1 MTVVFADFHPTFE
14 PFDPVAR
21 IILQEAN
28 HHDHH
33 SASEHHLGSVKRS
46 PFSGLNVLV
55 ECILYIYIYMYIYMY
70 LLCAYIYMH
79 IHYAYLWECCWHEQL
94 CFVGHIPIC
103 CCRCPVLGRLYIYI
117 HIISHNI
124 IYFQTFF
131 CDCNIPISLVTRGW
145 WHVPLEHPQPKGKS
159 LPAAIL
165 SWC

>member
-55 ECILYIYIYMYIYMY
+55 ECILYIYMYIYMY
-70 LLCAYIYMH
+70 LLCAYIYICIYIMH
-79 IHYAYLWECCWHEQL
+79 ISGSVVGMSSYVLL
-94 CFVGHIPIC
+94 VIFPFVAAD
-103 CCRCPVLGRLYIYI
+103 VLFLVGYIYI

-131 CDCNIPISLVTRGW
+131 CDCNIPISLVTRG
-145 WHVPLEHPQPKGKS
+145 
-159 LPAAIL
+159 
-165 SWC
+165 